1 MTDQTGFAAMQLDD
15 FIASTL
21 TQIVAGIRRAQEGVA
36 QYGAIINPQVEGK
49 AAGDLDPSTLTFR
62 KNVEFD
68 VAVTVAKTTGSAAG
82 LKVAAFGIGGSL
94 DGKSDQQ
101 HSAVS
106 RIKFSVLCV
115 FPKQLPRGADDAD
128 YVPPIR

>member
-1 MTDQTGFAAMQLDD
+1 MQLDD

-36 QYGAIINPQVEGK
+36 QHGAIINPQVEGK
-49 AAGDLDPSTLTFR
+49 SAGDLDPSTMTFR

-68 VAVTVAKTTGSAAG
+68 VAVTVAKTTGSGAG
-82 LKVAAFGIGGSL
+82 LKVAAFGMGGNL
-94 DGKSDQQ
+94 EGKSDQH

-115 FPKQLPRGADDAD
+115 FPKQLPREPDDPG
-128 YVPPIR
+128 YVPPIK